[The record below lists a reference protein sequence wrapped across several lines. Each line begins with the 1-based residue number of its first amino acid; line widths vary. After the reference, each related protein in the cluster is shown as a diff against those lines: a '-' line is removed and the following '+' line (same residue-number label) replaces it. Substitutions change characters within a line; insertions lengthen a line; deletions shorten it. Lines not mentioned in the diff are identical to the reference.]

1 MPMSIPE
8 YAKLRGVT
16 TTGVYKALERHPEI
30 EEHTHKG
37 TVNGKAAKI
46 LEDDAVGLLDQVMR
60 MPKQDN
66 SLITAEI
73 AAPYQEEID
82 KLKER
87 VYDAQERAYNEA
99 TKTREEALI
108 AVRGAVKDALTAS
121 NEDIKAQFE
130 PLATTKEV
138 QDCMVELKDNMAT
151 HYRILELENQ
161 VEMLEREKR
170 ALQETVQELKSDLE
184 AERAKSI
191 MQRLFGKG

>member
-1 MPMSIPE
+1 MSMSIPE

-46 LEDDAVGLLDQVMR
+46 LEDEAVGLLDQIMR

-66 SLITAEI
+66 ALISAEI

-87 VYDAQERAYNEA
+87 VYIAQETALKEA

-108 AVRGAVKDALTAS
+108 AVRGAVTDAMTAS
-121 NEDIKAQFE
+121 NEDIKNE
-130 PLATTKEV
+130 IRGLATLDDIAEMTTGIK
-138 QDCMVELKDNMAT
+138 DMAELQETIKSLRA
-151 HYRILELENQ
+151 ENQ
-161 VEMLEREKR
+161 R
-170 ALQETVQELKSDLE
+170 LQETVQELKSELE

-191 MQRLFGKG
+191 MQRIFGKG

>member
-46 LEDDAVGLLDQVMR
+46 LEDEAVGLLDQVMR

-87 VYDAQERAYNEA
+87 VYDAQERAYTEA
-99 TKTREEALI
+99 TKTREESLI
-108 AVRGAVKDALTAS
+108 AVRGAVKDALTAA
-121 NEDIKAQFE
+121 NEDIKNE
-130 PLATTKEV
+130 IRGLATLEDIADMTTS
-138 QDCMVELKDNMAT
+138 LKDMA
-151 HYRILELENQ
+151 E
-161 VEMLEREKR
+161 
-170 ALQETVQELKSDLE
+170 LQESNKFLREENMRLKETIQELKSELE

-191 MQRLFGKG
+191 MQRIFGKG